1 MRDQFDIQKP
11 AHQAL
16 RCLSLLWSPD
26 VQKCVE
32 AQLYGKGTRFF
43 PSSIGKYF
51 LGDGQFRPLQS
62 AQRQLPGRH
71 AGSAIK
77 LWQHPVLR
85 HHREY
90 SLLRQAS
97 RSHCRAW
104 LRPCLAKSGR
114 SSASSVTSTTAPPTV
129 TFFEELARLDH
140 GNRRR

>member
-16 RCLSLLWSPD
+16 RCLNLLWPPD
-26 VQKCVE
+26 VQTCRSAAVRK
-32 AQLYGKGTRFF
+32 ASKILPKLHRKIYPWRRTI
-43 PSSIGKYF
+43 P
-51 LGDGQFRPLQS
+51 S
-62 AQRQLPGRH
+62 AQPQLPGRH

-104 LRPCLAKSGR
+104 LRPCPAKSGR
-114 SSASSVTSTTAPPTV
+114 SSASSITSTTTPPTI